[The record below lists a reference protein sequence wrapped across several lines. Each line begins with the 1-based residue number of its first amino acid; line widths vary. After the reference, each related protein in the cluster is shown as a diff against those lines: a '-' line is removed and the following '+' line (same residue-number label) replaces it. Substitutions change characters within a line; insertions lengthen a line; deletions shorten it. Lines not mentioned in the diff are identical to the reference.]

1 MINNAR
7 IKKLSIKQEKKRQ
20 ALLESAIKVF
30 SEKGFHEARISEIAH
45 EAGVA
50 DGTTYLYFKNKDDL
64 LIKAVEDLFERK
76 LQEMERHISQEKT
89 GRDKLLRFA
98 EEHITIFTEDPK
110 VVRFLGVEL
119 RQSKEFYK
127 KYPDFKPLRHY
138 MKFLQEICEEA
149 IAEGSIRAIDSKA
162 LSYIVYGTVN
172 FVITEWAV
180 QEQSFSLT
188 EVKNYVEDILRYGL
202 IVRKEE

>member
-1 MINNAR
+1 MDKIKT
-7 IKKLSIKQEKKRQ
+7 KKLSLKQIRKRQ

-30 SEKGFHEARISEIAH
+30 SEKGFHSSRVSEIAKD
-45 EAGVA
+45 AGVA

-76 LQEMERHISQEKT
+76 LVEMEERVSKEKT
-89 GRDKLLRFA
+89 GRDKLLKFA
-98 EEHITIFTEDPK
+98 EEHISIFTEDPK

-138 MKFLQEICEEA
+138 LSYLQEICEEA
-149 IAEGSIRAIDSKA
+149 IAEGSIRDIDSKA

-180 QEQSFSLT
+180 QDQVFSL
-188 EVKNYVEDILRYGL
+188 EEIKNYIEDILRFGL
-202 IVRKEE
+202 IVKKD